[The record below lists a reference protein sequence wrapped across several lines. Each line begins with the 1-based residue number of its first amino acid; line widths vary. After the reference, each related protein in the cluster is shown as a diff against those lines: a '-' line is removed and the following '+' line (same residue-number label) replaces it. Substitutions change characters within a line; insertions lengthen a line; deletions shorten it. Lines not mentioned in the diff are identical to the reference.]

1 MKIYVKVKGNVIGQG
16 KDIKSCF
23 RYIAKLFREGHADI
37 NVSGGRIGSW
47 R

>member
-1 MKIYVKVKGNVIGQG
+1 MKIYVKVRGNVIGQG
-16 KDIKSCF
+16 KNVQSCLG
-23 RYIAKLFREGHADI
+23 YIAKLFREGHTDI